1 MTPMRVVA
9 GVAGGRRLQA
19 PAGRRVRPTTDR
31 VREALFS
38 SLESLGVVRG
48 ADVLDLFAG
57 TGALGIEAL
66 SRGAASATF
75 VDADHAAVSAIKAN
89 LAATGLAGTVVQ
101 ADAGRYLEGVAR
113 TFQLALVDPPY
124 AFTDW
129 PRLLERLPADVVAL
143 ESGAEVDPG
152 PGWETLRS
160 RRYGDT
166 VVTLARRAASREGGK
181 IVGTALVPGSFDP
194 VTYGHLDIIERAATL
209 FDEVVV
215 AAVANPGKAP
225 VFSLEE
231 RQSMLADVTAHL
243 ANLRIEA
250 FDGLLVDFAVRRG
263 VTAVVKGLR
272 AVSDFDYE
280 LQMAQMN
287 YRLSGIETLFMPTTP
302 EHSFLSSSL
311 VREVASFGGEVSS
324 MVPPAVAKRLEERFR

>member
-1 MTPMRVVA
+1 MRVVA

-19 PAGRRVRPTTDR
+19 PPGRRVRPTTDR

-38 SLESLGVVRG
+38 SLESLSALQG
-48 ADVLDLFAG
+48 AAVADLFAG

-75 VDADHAAVSAIKAN
+75 VDADATAVRTIKAN
-89 LAATGLAGTVVQ
+89 LAATGLRGTVVQ
-101 ADAGRYLEGVAR
+101 GDVLRFVEDGGV
-113 TFQLALVDPPY
+113 TFDVAFVDPPY
-124 AFTDW
+124 AFTAW
-129 PRLLERLPADVVAL
+129 PELLDRLPATLVAL
-143 ESGAEVDPG
+143 ESGSELDLG
-152 PGWETLRS
+152 PRWETLRS
-160 RRYGDT
+160 RRYGGT

-181 IVGTALVPGSFDP
+181 IVGTALIPGSFDP
-194 VTYGHLDIIERAATL
+194 VTYGHLDIIERAAAL

-215 AAVANPGKAP
+215 AAVGNPAKAP
-225 VFSLEE
+225 VFTLEE
-231 RQSMLADVTAHL
+231 RQSMLADVTAGL
-243 ANLRIEA
+243 PNLRIES
-250 FDGLLVDFAVRRG
+250 FDGLLVDFAVARG
-263 VTAVVKGLR
+263 VRTIVKGLR

-287 YRLSGIETLFMPTTP
+287 YRLAGVETLFMPTTP